1 MNTRTLGKIL
11 GALGLVALLSAPY
24 TYFVTTGSPWMSAVK
39 AALGLLLIGAYF
51 ATNLG
56 EFGQFA
62 SRRSTF
68 YLVSTIATVLVVL
81 VALVAVNYVVV
92 KKGKSWDLTS
102 KKIFT
107 LSPQTRSTLGSL
119 KEKVR
124 AYAFLA
130 PSDPDYEQVDRL
142 LQRYREQAP
151 DRFEVVFKDPRKAP
165 DLAQKYQLREGQTT
179 LVLTRG
185 SGDKENHTT
194 VSVSNGVTE
203 QDLTNALIKLNAV
216 GEQKVYFTTGHGEWP
231 LEPSE
236 PRDPASLSELR
247 KTLLQEGY
255 LPNTVNL
262 ADAKAVP
269 KDAALVVVAGAKSK
283 FGKGEAEQLGKYLE
297 QGGRMLYFAEAG
309 AEPGLDP
316 LLARYGVQ
324 VDPGLVA
331 DDVYAVDSPYL
342 VVSHFFGDTELARD
356 LKKAQYN
363 LQFPTARGL
372 TALKE
377 GLAEGTEVAP
387 VLTTSPNGFEVRNP
401 VENPH
406 RQSGDKAGSIPLILQ
421 STRKVGSGDG
431 KRNDEMRLVA
441 FGDSEI
447 LVDPNWGDEP
457 NRNMVMNAFAWATS
471 QVQKI
476 TIRPPDRDIS
486 TIDLD
491 APRLARIRF
500 LATDLV
506 PFGLLGVGLAIWL
519 NRRNK

>member
-24 TYFVTTGSPWMSAVK
+24 TYFVTTGSPWMAGAKAV
-39 AALGLLLIGAYF
+39 LGLALVGAYF

-68 YLVSTIATVLVVL
+68 YLGTTIATVLVVL
-81 VALVAVNYVVV
+81 AALVAVNYVVV
-92 KKGKSWDLTS
+92 KKGKSWDLTT

-107 LSPQTRSTLGSL
+107 LAPQTKSTLGSL

-185 SGDKENHTT
+185 SGDQENHTT
-194 VSVSNGVTE
+194 VSVSGGVTE
-203 QDLTNALIKLNAV
+203 QDLTNALIKLSSV

-231 LEPSE
+231 LDPTS
-236 PRDPASLSELR
+236 PKDPASLSELK

-255 LPNTVNL
+255 VPGTINL
-262 ADAKAVP
+262 ADGKEIP
-269 KDAALVVVAGAKSK
+269 KDAALIVIAGARSK
-283 FGKGEAEQLGKYLE
+283 FGKGEAEQLGKYLG

-316 LLARYGVQ
+316 LLAKAGIQ

-331 DDVYAVDSPYL
+331 DDVYAIDSPYL
-342 VVSHFFGDTELARD
+342 VVSHFFGDTDLARD

-363 LQFPTARGL
+363 LQFPTVRGL
-372 TALKE
+372 TVLHD
-377 GLAEGTEVAP
+377 GLPEGTQVAP
-387 VLTTSPNGFEVRNP
+387 VLTTSPNGFEVKSP
-401 VENPH
+401 TENPQ
-406 RQSGDKAGSIPLILQ
+406 RQSGDKAGSIPLIVQ
-421 STRKVGSGDG
+421 STRNVANAEG

-486 TIDLD
+486 TVDLD
-491 APRLARIRF
+491 PPRLARIRF
-500 LATDLV
+500 LATDLM
-506 PFGLLGVGLAIWL
+506 PFSLLAIGLAVWL
-519 NRRNK
+519 NRRSK

>member
-1 MNTRTLGKIL
+1 MNVRTLGKIL

-24 TYFVTTGSPWMSAVK
+24 TYFVTTGSPWMTATKAV
-39 AALGLLLIGAYF
+39 LGVLLVGAYF

-68 YLVSTIATVLVVL
+68 YLVSTVATVLVVL
-81 VALVAVNYVVV
+81 IALVALNYVVV
-92 KKGKSWDLTS
+92 KKDKTWDLTT

-107 LSPQTRSTLGSL
+107 LAPQTKSTLGSL
-119 KEKVR
+119 HEKVR

-130 PSDPDYEQVDRL
+130 PGDPDYEQVDRL
-142 LQRYREQAP
+142 LQRYHDQAP
-151 DRFEVVFKDPRKAP
+151 DKLEVVFKDPRKAP

-185 SGDKENHTT
+185 AGDKETHTT
-194 VSVSNGVTE
+194 VAVSGGVTE

-231 LEPSE
+231 LDPAE
-236 PRDPASLSELR
+236 PRDPASVSELK

-255 LPNTVNL
+255 IPGTVNL
-262 ADAKAVP
+262 SDAKELP
-269 KDAALVVVAGAKSK
+269 KDAALIVVAGAKSK
-283 FGKGEAEQLGKYLE
+283 FGKAETEQLAKYLD

-309 AEPGLDP
+309 DEPGLDG
-316 LLARYGVQ
+316 LLARYGIA

-331 DDVYAVDSPYL
+331 DDVYAIESPYL
-342 VVSHFFGDTELARD
+342 VVSHFFGETELARD

-372 TALKE
+372 TILHE
-377 GLAEGTEVAP
+377 GLAEGTQVSP
-387 VLTTSPNGFEVRNP
+387 VILTSPNGFEVKAP
-401 VENPH
+401 TENPQ
-406 RQSGDKAGSIPLILQ
+406 RQSGAKAGSIPLVVQ
-421 STRKVGSGDG
+421 ATRVVGTPEG

-447 LVDPNWGDEP
+447 LLDPNWGDEP

-491 APRLARIRF
+491 PPRLARIRF

>member
-24 TYFVTTGSPWMSAVK
+24 TYFVTTGSPWMAGAK
-39 AALGLLLIGAYF
+39 AALGLALLAAYF

-68 YLVSTIATVLVVL
+68 YLGTTIATVLVVL
-81 VALVAVNYVVV
+81 AALVAVNYVVV
-92 KKGKSWDLTS
+92 KKGKSWDLTT

-107 LSPQTRSTLGSL
+107 LAPQTKSTLGSL
-119 KEKVR
+119 KDKVR

-151 DRFEVVFKDPRKAP
+151 DKLEVVFKDPRKAP

-185 SGDKENHTT
+185 SGDQENHTT
-194 VSVSNGVTE
+194 VSVSGGVTE
-203 QDLTNALIKLNAV
+203 QDLTNALIKLSSV

-231 LEPSE
+231 LDPST
-236 PRDPASLSELR
+236 PKDPASLSELK

-255 LPNTVNL
+255 VPGTINL
-262 ADAKAVP
+262 ADGKEIP
-269 KDAALVVVAGAKSK
+269 KDAALIVIAGARSK
-283 FGKGEAEQLGKYLE
+283 FSKGEAEQLAKYLG

-316 LLARYGVQ
+316 LLAKAGIQ

-331 DDVYAVDSPYL
+331 DDVYAIDSPYL
-342 VVSHFFGDTELARD
+342 VVSHFFGDTDLARD

-363 LQFPTARGL
+363 LQFPTVRGL
-372 TALKE
+372 TVIHD
-377 GLAEGTEVAP
+377 GLPEGTQVAP
-387 VLTTSPNGFEVRNP
+387 VLTTSPNGFEVKSP
-401 VENPH
+401 TENPQ
-406 RQSGDKAGSIPLILQ
+406 RQSGDKAGSIPLIVQ
-421 STRKVGSGDG
+421 STRNVANAEG

-486 TIDLD
+486 TVDLD
-491 APRLARIRF
+491 PPRLARIRF
-500 LATDLV
+500 LATDLM
-506 PFGLLGVGLAIWL
+506 PFSLLAIGLAVWL
-519 NRRNK
+519 NRRSK

>member
-1 MNTRTLGKIL
+1 MNPRTLGKIL

-24 TYFVTTGSPWMSAVK
+24 TYFVTTGSPWMAATKAV
-39 AALGLLLIGAYF
+39 LGVLLLGAYF
-51 ATNLG
+51 ATNIG

-68 YLVSTIATVLVVL
+68 YLASTIATVLVVL
-81 VALVAVNYVVV
+81 VALIAVNYVAA
-92 KKGKSWDLTS
+92 KKGKSWDLTT

-107 LSPQTRSTLGSL
+107 LAPQTRSTLASL

-124 AYAFLA
+124 VYAFLA
-130 PSDPDYEQVDRL
+130 PGDPDYEQVDRL
-142 LQRYREQAP
+142 LRRYRELAP
-151 DRFEVVFKDPRKAP
+151 GNFEVVFKDPRKAP

-185 SGDKENHTT
+185 TGDKETHTT
-194 VSVSNGVTE
+194 VAVSNGVTE
-203 QDLTNALIKLNAV
+203 QDLTNGLIKLNAV

-231 LEPSE
+231 LEPTQ
-236 PRDPASLSELR
+236 PKDPASVSELR

-255 LPNTVNL
+255 LPGTINL
-262 ADAKAVP
+262 ADGKEIP
-269 KDAALVVVAGAKSK
+269 RDAALLVVAGAKSK
-283 FGKGEAEQLGKYLE
+283 FGKAEAEQLGKYLA
-297 QGGRMLYFAEAG
+297 QGGRMLYFAEA
-309 AEPGLDP
+309 AVEPGLDP
-316 LLARYGVQ
+316 LLARYGIE

-331 DDVYAVDSPYL
+331 DDVYAIDSPYL

-356 LKKAQYN
+356 LKRGQYN
-363 LQFPTARGL
+363 LQFPTVRGL
-372 TALKE
+372 TVLHQ

-387 VLTTSPNGFEVRNP
+387 VLLTSPNAFEVKTP
-401 VENPH
+401 TENPH
-406 RQSGDKAGSIPLILQ
+406 RESGDKAGSIPLIVQ
-421 STRKVGSGDG
+421 STRPVGNAEG

-506 PFGLLGVGLAIWL
+506 PFGLLGIGLAIWL
-519 NRRNK
+519 NRRSK

>member
-24 TYFVTTGSPWMSAVK
+24 TYFVTTGSPWMAAAKAV
-39 AALGLLLIGAYF
+39 LGVLLIGAYF

-68 YLVSTIATVLVVL
+68 YLVSTVATVLVVL
-81 VALVAVNYVVV
+81 VALVAVNYVVA
-92 KKGKSWDLTS
+92 KKGKSWDLTT

-107 LSPQTRSTLGSL
+107 LAPQTRSTLAGL
-119 KEKVR
+119 KDTVR

-151 DRFEVVFKDPRKAP
+151 GKFEVVFKDPRKAP

-194 VSVSNGVTE
+194 VSVSGGVTE

-231 LEPSE
+231 LEPIQ
-236 PRDPASLSELR
+236 PKDPASLSELR

-255 LPNTVNL
+255 QPSAINL
-262 ADAKAVP
+262 ADGKDVP

-283 FGKGEAEQLGKYLE
+283 FGKAESEQLGKYLQ
-297 QGGRMLYFAEAG
+297 QGGRLLYFAEAG

-316 LLARYGVQ
+316 LLARYGIQ

-363 LQFPTARGL
+363 LQFPTVRGL

-387 VLTTSPNGFEVRNP
+387 VLTTSPNAFEVKTPTEDPR
-401 VENPH
+401 

-421 STRKVGSGDG
+421 STRSVGNAEG

-486 TIDLD
+486 TVDLD

-500 LATDLV
+500 LATDLL